1 MKSHKIALG
10 RRVLGFTVLPFV
22 SSLSPFLLLPLLA
35 RRVSSAEWAG
45 LGVGQSV
52 GMVGAVAVTW
62 GWQLLGPVRI
72 ARAGKEERQARY
84 LDSMVTRGLVCL
96 VLTPILALLAGFL
109 TPHEGRL
116 LSVTMAAAICLSG
129 LTPAWYFVGLGKP
142 IGIFTWDVLPRLIAT
157 VVAAVVVVAGGPAVS
172 YPVGLGVA
180 GLVAVVVLSFRELH
194 GYRVAAHLQDT
205 DHLRAE
211 LRRGFTPMSTELT
224 LSLYSSGSVAFV
236 SWRGSTQTVAEYS
249 SAYRLFRLAMYLV
262 TAMANGLQ
270 GWVAE
275 REGQARGRRMVGA
288 LTAHAIIG
296 VIGMLGMV
304 ALMPEVSTLLFG
316 ANLSVDRVA
325 SLYLGLTFFA
335 ASIGTSLARHVLI
348 PEGATNGVFYS
359 TFIGAAVGIPL
370 LVVFSQRW
378 GVPGASA
385 ALLLS
390 QLVTISTILRRS
402 YRVLHRLR
410 TAPEPVEAGQV
421 G

>member
-1 MKSHKIALG
+1 MKAHYLRLG
-10 RRVLGFTVLPFV
+10 RKVLGFTLLPFV

-35 RRVSSAEWAG
+35 RRVTAEQWAG

-72 ARAGKEERQARY
+72 ASAERHERQARY

-96 VLTPILALLAGFL
+96 VLTPILALLAGLL
-109 TPHEGRL
+109 TPHEGRM

-142 IGIFTWDVLPRLIAT
+142 MGIFTWDVLPRILAT
-157 VVAAVVVVAGGPAVS
+157 VVAAVVVVTGGTAVS
-172 YPVGLGVA
+172 YPVGLGIA
-180 GLVAVVVLSFRELH
+180 GLVAVVVLTVRELR
-194 GYRVAAHLQDT
+194 GYPVAE
-205 DHLRAE
+205 HLRDTRHLRSE

-236 SWRGSTQTVAEYS
+236 GLRGSTQTVAEYS

-275 REGQARGRRMVGA
+275 REGLERGRRMVRA
-288 LTAHAIIG
+288 LFAHAVIG
-296 VIGMLGMV
+296 VLGLLAMV
-304 ALMPEVSTLLFG
+304 ALLPLVSTLLFG
-316 ANLSVDRVA
+316 SNLSVDRL
-325 SLYLGLTFFA
+325 SSFYLGLTFCFA
-335 ASIGTSLARHVLI
+335 SVGTSMARHVLI

-370 LVVFSQRW
+370 LVVFSQKW

-385 ALLLS
+385 ALLVS

-402 YRVLHRLR
+402 YRVVHRLHRM
-410 TAPEPVEAGQV
+410 APEPVEAA
-421 G
+421 